1 MAVIKKKRR
10 FTVLSKADLI
20 FYVLMAAIPVVQFA
34 FFYIG
39 VNFNMILMAF
49 KTYDMDLGKY
59 VYTGFNQ
66 FKAVFDLFQDN
77 GVTMWLY
84 TLNSL
89 KTYALGLVITVPLAL
104 LFSYYIYK
112 KSLGWSVF
120 KVILFAPSII
130 CPMVTTMVYQ
140 YMTEAFIPELV
151 YSVTGKVIGGLMQ
164 MKGMTFWMLFIYTL
178 WTGFGTNTLLYVGA
192 MSNIDP
198 SVTEAA
204 KLDGV
209 GRFSEFT
216 RIVLPQ
222 IIPTFSV
229 FLVTGVAGIFVNQM
243 GIFNFFGRYA
253 SDPTASFIT
262 IGYWFFVQ
270 VAKASLSDYPML
282 SAFGLLISAV
292 TIPAVFAV
300 RKLLDKLD
308 PMSDGV

>member
-1 MAVIKKKRR
+1 MAIVKTKFR
-10 FTVLSKADLI
+10 FTVLSKADVI
-20 FYVLMAAIPVVQFA
+20 FYVVMAAIPVVQFA

-49 KTYDMDLGKY
+49 KTYDMDVGKY
-59 VYTGFNQ
+59 VFTGFNQ
-66 FKAVFDLFQDN
+66 FKAVFDLFRE
-77 GVTMWLY
+77 GVTMGMY

-89 KTYALGLVITVPLAL
+89 KVYALSLVITIPLAL
-104 LFSYYIYK
+104 LFSFYIYK
-112 KSLGWSVF
+112 RSPGASFF
-120 KVILFAPSII
+120 KVVLFAPSVI

-140 YMTEAFIPELV
+140 FMTESFIPEVV
-151 YSVTGKVIGGLMQ
+151 YSLTGKSIGGLMQ
-164 MKGMTFWMLFIYTL
+164 MKGMTFWVLFIYTL

-204 KLDGV
+204 KLDGA

-216 RIVLPQ
+216 HIVFPQ

-229 FLVTGVAGIFVNQM
+229 FIVTGVAGIFVNQM

-253 SDPTASFIT
+253 SDPTASYIT
-262 IGYWFFVQ
+262 IGYWFFAR
-270 VAKASLSDYPML
+270 VAASSLSSYPML
-282 SAFGLLISAV
+282 SAFGLLLSAV

-308 PMSDGV
+308 PMSDGA

>member
-1 MAVIKKKRR
+1 MTFPIKKKKR
-10 FTVLSKADLI
+10 FTVLGKADVI
-20 FYVLMAAIPVVQFA
+20 FYVLMAAIPIVQFA

-39 VNFNMILMAF
+39 VNFNMLVMAF
-49 KTYDMDLGKY
+49 KSYDMDLGKY
-59 VYTGFNQ
+59 VWTGFNQ
-66 FKAVFDLFQDN
+66 FKAVFDLFGQN
-77 GVTMWLY
+77 ATMWRY

-89 KTYALGLVITVPLAL
+89 KTYALSLVITVPLAL
-104 LFSYYIYK
+104 TFSYYIYK
-112 KSLGWSVF
+112 KSLGSNVF
-120 KVILFAPSII
+120 KVILFAPSVI

-140 YMTEAFIPELV
+140 FMTEAFIPELV
-151 YSVTGKVIGGLMQ
+151 YSVTGKAIGGLMQ

-178 WTGFGTNTLLYVGA
+178 WTGFGTSTLLYVGA

-222 IIPTFSV
+222 IIPTFGV
-229 FLVTGVAGIFVNQM
+229 FIVTGVAGIFVNQM

-253 SDPTASFIT
+253 ADPTASYIN
-262 IGYWFFVQ
+262 IGYWFFTQ
-270 VAKASLSDYPML
+270 VAGASLSVYPML

-292 TIPAVFAV
+292 TIPAVFGV
-300 RKLLDKLD
+300 RKLIDKLD